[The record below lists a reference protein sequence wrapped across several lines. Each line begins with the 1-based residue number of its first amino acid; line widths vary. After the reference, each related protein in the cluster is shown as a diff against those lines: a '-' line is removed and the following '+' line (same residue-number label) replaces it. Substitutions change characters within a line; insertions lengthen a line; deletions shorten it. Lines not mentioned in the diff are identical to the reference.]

1 MEITEKE
8 KILEQLQEMVRDKDE
23 IIRKKDSELQEAK
36 ASLSKF
42 KLQSKAK
49 ITKLNHQLEE
59 AKKASIPDN
68 ASDKSSECGEE
79 LPTEQAN
86 RAKMKLLRRKIEE
99 KDRLLAEKDEQL
111 AGRDQQVAAKENV
124 IEERNQVIQQREE
137 MIRTI
142 TNQLHERDKIINDM
156 GQSEKQ
162 PSGEQID
169 QIYAQILYKDKLIVD
184 LNNKILE
191 LDRKLIDLQEFAGEK
206 NEVVKGR
213 DKVIKVLQTSIVEK
227 DQNVTSQAALIKNLT
242 SKVEASEENM
252 SLLTEKLEKAEHSLK
267 VESERFHLRLHETQ
281 KYFEETLGERE
292 SEISQLR
299 DIIREREKDV
309 ATRDNNLRDLLI
321 RHEQDLQE
329 IMSRG
334 EGSMQDHVVKMLE
347 QKLRDIN
354 GVLDSKVQVIEVLT
368 NDVADKD
375 RQLLDTGNTV
385 KALKEKLAVSSE
397 QNLLQQQTFA
407 DLEMQWKEER
417 SKLEMRL
424 RASAEKLEEE
434 SGELNLQLHTL
445 QMSLRQYEAAYSQ
458 AAVQYNALQERYQ
471 QTYLEVQALKDVS
484 SAAGTSAD
492 PSLPSTDHSDLLKQL
507 ESETAQRR
515 KLEEQVNLQE
525 KEISRLQKVH
535 TSESFSEKNVSG
547 EKSRGSKQRQ
557 SPEKS
562 AVSTKSESKAG
573 DKQKSATDSPGSK
586 ANEAKLLKVKAQY
599 TAKIKTLE
607 KEIEALKK
615 SGGGPVSPDVEM
627 LQNRLAEVEEEKG
640 NLMLHLVDFDDTRA
654 LQGQL
659 EKQLSDMQKQ
669 NQSLQDETLHLQ
681 QQLKEAHL
689 ETSHLLER
697 ISQMQQT
704 DEHIRAQYADEKAAL
719 LAGEEAQKMQMKFQL
734 DQLQEECNRLTN
746 QLQEDAK
753 QQDSLNKQL
762 QSTESCIG
770 ELRAQV
776 QASNA
781 AVEELQKNLVE
792 RSEQTSKL
800 AGEKVGLE
808 VRAAELEEIRDK
820 LEQEKS
826 ELLTKVE
833 SLQNRIEFEKQ
844 PNLAFEKES
853 QNLQLKIQELTEEI
867 SKEKGLS
874 KVHKDQ
880 INELLPKLQQL
891 ENEKWQMEAERNQL
905 EEQLMA
911 LSKAKEE
918 TDTLLQETKLVL
930 ESLRTDKQQ
939 REESVNKILQE
950 TDEEK
955 KELQKKL
962 TNTCNTME
970 QQTQEIAH
978 ICKALELE
986 DISVQQLST
995 AVQNRISSIAI
1006 LQTKLEK
1013 AEKELAGAQEVNAK
1027 QEATVESLKSQVK
1040 NYKKQIE
1047 TSMQNMAEECDTY
1060 KENLLTK
1067 DQTIQLLQET
1077 VESQNNE
1084 MQKFHELQKARDQI
1098 LTSLELKMEEYESN
1112 TLEKDKEHNAM
1123 VRTLQNE
1130 VETLQKELDLKTQE
1144 MCEMGSK
1151 QTLLSKDLESK
1162 DTELQDLKMQHASK
1176 IGETDQLLTKM
1187 DNERKA
1193 MKCELQ
1199 EKTAAMTK
1207 QLAEN
1212 EDRTK
1217 ELLAKMSQLQD
1228 ENSAKY
1234 AKIESLSSSLS
1245 EFSDKYNELSTLHN
1259 SAKTEKEG
1267 LIQQLQEYQA
1277 LEETVQGLLTEQQLE
1292 MLTSESKEMQQPQLL
1307 MHSYIAHISAQLKEL
1322 NTVKSKTETSLLESN
1337 KQNEILKSKIQ
1348 DLEVL
1353 CSEKDFQLLNMK
1365 SDSSQHEMMVQGLV
1379 EERDQKISSL
1389 HQELDSKNTLLEET
1403 RALEAQTQSQ
1413 LTSSQEKLS
1422 MKDAELS
1429 NVSSQLEKA
1438 RQFQTGIEDEL
1449 KTLREQLLSKETAHA
1464 TLQASVAE
1472 QQQKVSCQSQQT
1484 EILQAELDTT
1494 SKELFKI
1501 KQEREEMIENL
1512 AVSQKHTEDLQKS
1525 LTLENE
1531 KTIMTETQLQ
1541 DVQNQLTTVQAKLE
1555 TANNTLHQLQ
1565 TGSPVLEEELSL
1577 FKTQLDKREEQLQNL
1592 SSELADLLRTSDE
1605 QQVKLAKK
1613 DEKMM
1618 SLLENMQELEEQ
1630 LTSLGNQREAD
1641 IAKLNTELAEKTASL
1656 EEAEKSLQTKETQYL
1671 KVLATAKKLKQQGEA
1686 AKKEASQALIQLK
1699 ELQDKLSA
1707 ESSTSALDQ
1716 AAVRHPSQDP
1726 AQKDVLTTEDMD
1738 NKSSERLQELTM
1750 QVESFSEYCQQLQLQ
1765 VQTLTEK
1772 LHTAEQL
1779 AHTKQM
1785 QLEALQSISDEK
1797 ESLATSQNELLEGFE
1812 VKLASLRDE
1821 KETLAN
1827 VVVGKEE
1834 MVQTMRNRV
1843 EELDK
1848 KIKSLET
1855 ETEKDARIRLL
1866 NEQLDETSKTMHS
1879 LQEEISLREEKFQ
1892 ESKSAELR
1900 AKNEYQKAIEQMTE
1914 QLKKAEEIGKAKQ
1927 EISEQLASQMFDL
1940 SEQLQAKSVRVEELS
1955 YQLQSSDEKIKLLE
1969 FQLAKSESSL
1979 DEFKQQLQTV
1989 RDESEILVEELKNLK
2004 DLYNANQEQLLT
2016 QQKDLESKEQEL
2028 LNVQK
2033 ELNSLKDSL
2042 PKEEILQE
2050 YKQQLE
2056 NQKTIETIPETSA
2069 QINPNVSEPTSASY
2083 EKMLDQTIIE
2093 FPEPDFSSMYESLKL
2108 EFDLVFSEKER
2119 LSFENLELKNS
2130 LTDVQQKEEEGLLKQ
2145 QTYEVRIQQLEE
2157 GLQVSKSNMTTLED
2171 SLELVNEQLS
2181 RSEEEKKHLLGE
2193 KEKLTVQIAE
2203 LLENKKVDDNLVA
2216 QEATVEADKVP
2227 FVEKIEQE
2235 FQGPLHQVKIE
2246 REAVQRS
2253 AVGSAE
2259 GMEELEH
2266 MKELYEKLSDEHT
2279 RLKNKQQVAEVKC
2292 EKMLIKLK
2300 AFKEK
2305 NENLLRELSE
2315 LKDSQNK
2322 TMEGIASQ
2330 NVDLETEKQKHQETR
2345 NLLLAEQTNVAKE
2358 RAKIAKMETVFRNKF
2373 QEVLDE
2379 KNHLSDSCNQ
2389 LKTKCKE
2396 LGARLKELLAERQDL
2411 QDSIDRLTSESETV
2425 LEGVRNEFAV
2435 EKSSLQSKISS
2446 LETECNNAYA
2456 DIEDFQKLVSKMKE
2470 SHEVLMGENQKLKN
2484 SAHLLESELDS
2495 SRSVEEK
2502 ISQLELEVQGLQEER
2517 KSLQDQVEVARE
2529 EALAKM
2535 KELQV
2540 ARKKQGDAEGKTKL
2554 QEEQINQLKELNET
2568 LQNAKWALE
2577 ANLQTSQHRAE
2588 RAEQEKKT
2596 LSDEVAILQQA
2607 MTDNEV
2613 LKGELA
2619 LVESEA
2625 ERKEQ
2630 SVALFKHEVEALNE
2644 QVQSLTSQC
2653 RDLESTRQAITVLK
2667 KENGSLTEDVIRLN
2681 AENAELRSSKEEL
2694 GVVSDRY
2701 NNLLQD
2707 NTALAKQIE
2716 ELLTKLQKQGQLE
2729 KDLSFAHEQQG
2740 HLERE
2745 QATFIQRI
2753 EELEEQSQQLTN
2765 QNTQLKQEMVQVNSA
2780 LKQVQFENESLK
2792 SQVQV
2797 MQSGGDRLS
2806 RFQEE
2811 YERLQQQFAQSVEQN
2826 NQVQAELN
2834 HSTHRLQLREA
2845 RCQQLA
2851 MQVSQLAE
2859 DRSYLNIQMGNLSLA
2874 LREKEKEASNLSSQC
2889 KTWYEKHCQ
2898 LQQKVTELETSRAEA
2913 LKLSNSQTL
2922 TNEIETLKENIHGLE
2937 AHQEE
2942 LTKLNLEQASQFT
2955 SEREQRLLAETNL
2968 VQLQEQIKILQQQQL
2983 QSAQDFQIQ
2992 IDEDQDRMLEAQTL
3006 LSRHGSSYIHRLQRW
3021 IMVKKEYLCFS
3032 SRQLSRLMRLQPRAR
3047 TLIRIYFL
3055 LLHVA
3060 IVAFI
3065 MGLL

>member
-1 MEITEKE
+1 MPH
-8 KILEQLQEMVRDKDE
+8 D
-23 IIRKKDSELQEAK
+23 
-36 ASLSKF
+36 
-42 KLQSKAK
+42 
-49 ITKLNHQLEE
+49 
-59 AKKASIPDN
+59 
-68 ASDKSSECGEE
+68 
-79 LPTEQAN
+79 
-86 RAKMKLLRRKIEE
+86 
-99 KDRLLAEKDEQL
+99 
-111 AGRDQQVAAKENV
+111 
-124 IEERNQVIQQREE
+124 
-137 MIRTI
+137 
-142 TNQLHERDKIINDM
+142 
-156 GQSEKQ
+156 
-162 PSGEQID
+162 
-169 QIYAQILYKDKLIVD
+169 
-184 LNNKILE
+184 
-191 LDRKLIDLQEFAGEK
+191 
-206 NEVVKGR
+206 
-213 DKVIKVLQTSIVEK
+213 
-227 DQNVTSQAALIKNLT
+227 
-242 SKVEASEENM
+242 
-252 SLLTEKLEKAEHSLK
+252 
-267 VESERFHLRLHETQ
+267 
-281 KYFEETLGERE
+281 
-292 SEISQLR
+292 
-299 DIIREREKDV
+299 
-309 ATRDNNLRDLLI
+309 
-321 RHEQDLQE
+321 
-329 IMSRG
+329 
-334 EGSMQDHVVKMLE
+334 
-347 QKLRDIN
+347 
-354 GVLDSKVQVIEVLT
+354 VLDSTDASQEEVVVQE
-368 NDVADKD
+368 
-375 RQLLDTGNTV
+375 
-385 KALKEKLAVSSE
+385 
-397 QNLLQQQTFA
+397 
-407 DLEMQWKEER
+407 
-417 SKLEMRL
+417 
-424 RASAEKLEEE
+424 
-434 SGELNLQLHTL
+434 
-445 QMSLRQYEAAYSQ
+445 
-458 AAVQYNALQERYQ
+458 
-471 QTYLEVQALKDVS
+471 
-484 SAAGTSAD
+484 
-492 PSLPSTDHSDLLKQL
+492 
-507 ESETAQRR
+507 
-515 KLEEQVNLQE
+515 
-525 KEISRLQKVH
+525 
-535 TSESFSEKNVSG
+535 EKN
-547 EKSRGSKQRQ
+547 
-557 SPEKS
+557 
-562 AVSTKSESKAG
+562 
-573 DKQKSATDSPGSK
+573 
-586 ANEAKLLKVKAQY
+586 
-599 TAKIKTLE
+599 
-607 KEIEALKK
+607 
-615 SGGGPVSPDVEM
+615 
-627 LQNRLAEVEEEKG
+627 
-640 NLMLHLVDFDDTRA
+640 
-654 LQGQL
+654 
-659 EKQLSDMQKQ
+659 
-669 NQSLQDETLHLQ
+669 
-681 QQLKEAHL
+681 
-689 ETSHLLER
+689 
-697 ISQMQQT
+697 
-704 DEHIRAQYADEKAAL
+704 
-719 LAGEEAQKMQMKFQL
+719 
-734 DQLQEECNRLTN
+734 
-746 QLQEDAK
+746 
-753 QQDSLNKQL
+753 
-762 QSTESCIG
+762 
-770 ELRAQV
+770 
-776 QASNA
+776 
-781 AVEELQKNLVE
+781 
-792 RSEQTSKL
+792 
-800 AGEKVGLE
+800 
-808 VRAAELEEIRDK
+808 
-820 LEQEKS
+820 
-826 ELLTKVE
+826 
-833 SLQNRIEFEKQ
+833 
-844 PNLAFEKES
+844 
-853 QNLQLKIQELTEEI
+853 
-867 SKEKGLS
+867 
-874 KVHKDQ
+874 
-880 INELLPKLQQL
+880 
-891 ENEKWQMEAERNQL
+891 
-905 EEQLMA
+905 
-911 LSKAKEE
+911 
-918 TDTLLQETKLVL
+918 
-930 ESLRTDKQQ
+930 
-939 REESVNKILQE
+939 
-950 TDEEK
+950 
-955 KELQKKL
+955 
-962 TNTCNTME
+962 
-970 QQTQEIAH
+970 
-978 ICKALELE
+978 
-986 DISVQQLST
+986 
-995 AVQNRISSIAI
+995 
-1006 LQTKLEK
+1006 
-1013 AEKELAGAQEVNAK
+1013 
-1027 QEATVESLKSQVK
+1027 
-1040 NYKKQIE
+1040 
-1047 TSMQNMAEECDTY
+1047 
-1060 KENLLTK
+1060 
-1067 DQTIQLLQET
+1067 
-1077 VESQNNE
+1077 
-1084 MQKFHELQKARDQI
+1084 
-1098 LTSLELKMEEYESN
+1098 
-1112 TLEKDKEHNAM
+1112 
-1123 VRTLQNE
+1123 
-1130 VETLQKELDLKTQE
+1130 
-1144 MCEMGSK
+1144 
-1151 QTLLSKDLESK
+1151 
-1162 DTELQDLKMQHASK
+1162 
-1176 IGETDQLLTKM
+1176 
-1187 DNERKA
+1187 
-1193 MKCELQ
+1193 
-1199 EKTAAMTK
+1199 
-1207 QLAEN
+1207 
-1212 EDRTK
+1212 
-1217 ELLAKMSQLQD
+1217 
-1228 ENSAKY
+1228 
-1234 AKIESLSSSLS
+1234 
-1245 EFSDKYNELSTLHN
+1245 
-1259 SAKTEKEG
+1259 
-1267 LIQQLQEYQA
+1267 
-1277 LEETVQGLLTEQQLE
+1277 
-1292 MLTSESKEMQQPQLL
+1292 
-1307 MHSYIAHISAQLKEL
+1307 
-1322 NTVKSKTETSLLESN
+1322 
-1337 KQNEILKSKIQ
+1337 
-1348 DLEVL
+1348 
-1353 CSEKDFQLLNMK
+1353 
-1365 SDSSQHEMMVQGLV
+1365 
-1379 EERDQKISSL
+1379 
-1389 HQELDSKNTLLEET
+1389 
-1403 RALEAQTQSQ
+1403 
-1413 LTSSQEKLS
+1413 
-1422 MKDAELS
+1422 
-1429 NVSSQLEKA
+1429 
-1438 RQFQTGIEDEL
+1438 
-1449 KTLREQLLSKETAHA
+1449 
-1464 TLQASVAE
+1464 
-1472 QQQKVSCQSQQT
+1472 VSCQSQQT

-2577 ANLQTSQHRAE
+2577 ANLQTSQHQAE

-3021 IMVKKEYLCFS
+3021 IMVKN
-3032 SRQLSRLMRLQPRAR
+3032 RQLSRLMRLQPRAR